1 MPISKGVAAPFLF
14 SLHAPARRAD
24 ASLAQ
29 AAQDFRDGRFA
40 DALIA
45 AEALCR
51 EHPAATT
58 PAVLRAKILQACR
71 PTLATSAWTA
81 AWSRDPLDAALQDQM
96 LAAWLQAGAARR
108 VADEGKAF
116 LPQRC
121 QAGTHASL
129 LDLLKRA
136 GVKRAGACWREADA
150 IEIRCFDLENPA
162 ARIRVVLTTDDGEK
176 ICETQPG
183 GALSLKVPSAAKVD
197 SVFFQRGTALEGS
210 PHLPLAPAPHPAP
223 GPVEAGVDIIVPVYR
238 DARGVQACLD
248 SVLASLAHNRTPSR
262 VIVVND
268 ASPEPELV
276 LWLEMLAGT
285 GRITLLHNRFNLG
298 FIETVNRALR
308 PGRRNALLLNADT
321 LVHGDWIDR
330 MQAAL
335 ESAADIASVM
345 PWSNNGEIG
354 TLVRGGAASTTP
366 DAASMALID
375 TLAARLRQQGKTS
388 DVEIPTSSGFAM
400 LMRRSALDA
409 IGVLDGASLTRGYL
423 EEVEWCLRAR
433 AAGWRHLLASGV
445 FVAHKGGASFGAEK
459 QLRVRQNRA
468 VVAARYPEYYREY
481 AQFLKRDPMAAART
495 ALLDSLQR
503 AGSPWPPAEDTRREI
518 IDAHAALPAAVRR
531 VAVWQLRTGT
541 QAAQQVLSLARRMA
555 SLPRGQAPR
564 LLVFGEVS
572 EALRHTGVVDPVI
585 PAGTRDEVLT
595 DATLA
600 SLAGCTELLAQPT
613 ARVPEGIACT
623 RLGRGFDAD
632 AWLAARGALAP
643 SRRAA

>member
-1 MPISKGVAAPFLF
+1 
-14 SLHAPARRAD
+14 
-24 ASLAQ
+24 
-29 AAQDFRDGRFA
+29 
-40 DALIA
+40 
-45 AEALCR
+45 
-51 EHPAATT
+51 
-58 PAVLRAKILQACR
+58 
-71 PTLATSAWTA
+71 
-81 AWSRDPLDAALQDQM
+81 
-96 LAAWLQAGAARR
+96 
-108 VADEGKAF
+108 
-116 LPQRC
+116 
-121 QAGTHASL
+121 
-129 LDLLKRA
+129 
-136 GVKRAGACWREADA
+136 
-150 IEIRCFDLENPA
+150 
-162 ARIRVVLTTDDGEK
+162 
-176 ICETQPG
+176 
-183 GALSLKVPSAAKVD
+183 
-197 SVFFQRGTALEGS
+197 
-210 PHLPLAPAPHPAP
+210 
-223 GPVEAGVDIIVPVYR
+223 
-238 DARGVQACLD
+238 
-248 SVLASLAHNRTPSR
+248 
-262 VIVVND
+262 
-268 ASPEPELV
+268 
-276 LWLEMLAGT
+276 
-285 GRITLLHNRFNLG
+285 
-298 FIETVNRALR
+298 
-308 PGRRNALLLNADT
+308 
-321 LVHGDWIDR
+321 VHGDWIDR

-632 AWLAARGALAP
+632 AWLAARGALAL